1 MPSIDL
7 SKFTLAILAGGK
19 GSRMG
24 KPKGELTVHGKPILT
39 YLLDRFQWPGPTLL
53 VTAKGRENSPG
64 YESFTQQAIDPVAGQ
79 GPLRGVLT
87 ALEATPTL
95 FTLITTVDMPEIGTE
110 QLQWLIQNVSRHGD
124 ALGMLMERPGNPP
137 QIEPFPSIFH
147 RDAAGVIGSQ
157 LETGRFSVH
166 SLAQS
171 PYFFLAPVPVDWP
184 EEVWTNLNRPEDLLK
199 WQRNSQKKN
208 CNNPDQSV

>member
-7 SKFTLAILAGGK
+7 SKITLAILAGGE

-53 VTAKGRENSPG
+53 VTAPGRENPPG
-64 YESFTQQAIDPVAGQ
+64 YESFTQQAVDPVAGQ

-87 ALEATPTL
+87 ALEVTQTL
-95 FTLITTVDMPEIGTE
+95 YTLVTTVDMPEIGTE
-110 QLQWLIQNVSRHGD
+110 QLHWLIQNVPRHGET
-124 ALGMLMERPGNPP
+124 LGSLMERPGNPP

-147 RDAAGVIGSQ
+147 RDAAGVIGLHIES
-157 LETGRFSVH
+157 GRSSVH
-166 SLAQS
+166 GLVSIAKISLL
-171 PYFFLAPVPVDWP
+171 PAPVEWTQV
-184 EEVWTNLNRPEDLLK
+184 VWTNLNRPEDLNQ
-199 WQRNSQKKN
+199 WIAR
-208 CNNPDQSV
+208 